1 VWRCMTAPRQY
12 LLEKLYLLTRCTL
25 MRQFTFRPDPAVER
39 IWLYC
44 LAVYAERYG
53 IELCGFA
60 LMSTH
65 EHLLAIDHRGTMELF
80 LRDFHRTVTKALQVH
95 LGFEGPV
102 WEDKPTSVVELK
114 TMQAFVEEGGYVV
127 AQPVEAEAVEY
138 AHQWPGLLTLAS
150 QMGNKTFTVERPPVY
165 FSKRN
170 KKWPKMISLTLG
182 LPTFEGYSDEE
193 VRELIG
199 VEAERLE
206 HEARDRMK
214 RSGRKFQGAKRVAT
228 VSREAR
234 ATKPKKRGDRNP
246 TFAVGR
252 DNPEALA
259 QAAFEV
265 KEFRRRYQEA
275 LNEWRNGNH
284 AVEFPPG
291 TVVMR
296 RVHNARVA
304 AA

>member
-1 VWRCMTAPRQY
+1 MWRWMTAPREY
-12 LLEKLYLLTRCTL
+12 LLGKLYLLTRCTL
-25 MRQFTFRPDPAVER
+25 MRQFTFRPDADVER

-44 LAVYAERYG
+44 LAVYAARYG

-65 EHLLAIDHRGTMELF
+65 EHLLAIDHRGLMDPF
-80 LRDFHRTVTKALQVH
+80 LRDFHRTVTKVLQAH

-102 WEDKPTSVVELK
+102 WEDKPTSVVELR
-114 TMQAFVEEGGYVV
+114 TMKAFVEEGGYVV
-127 AQPVEAEAVEY
+127 AQPVEAEAVAY
-138 AHQWPGLLTLAS
+138 SYHWPGLLTLAS
-150 QMGNKTFTVERPPVY
+150 QMGNKTFTVERPSVY

-170 KKWPKMISLTLG
+170 KTWPQTISLTLG
-182 LPTFEGYSDEE
+182 MPRFEGYSDDE

-206 HEARDRMK
+206 DEARRRVRREG
-214 RSGRKFQGAKRVAT
+214 RSFLGAKAVAKT
-228 VSREAR
+228 SRLRR
-234 ATKPKKRGDRNP
+234 ATKLKKRGDRNP

-252 DNPEALA
+252 NNPEALA
-259 QAAFEV
+259 QAAFAV
-265 KEFRRRYQEA
+265 KEFRRRYREA
-275 LNEWRNGNH
+275 LREWRKGNRT
-284 AVEFPPG
+284 AEFPPG
-291 TVVMR
+291 TVAMR

>member
-1 VWRCMTAPRQY
+1 MTAPRCY
-12 LLEKLYLLTRCTL
+12 LFDRLYLLTRCTL
-25 MRQFTFRPDPAVER
+25 MRQFTFRPDPEVER

-44 LAVYAERYG
+44 LAVYAAHHG

-65 EHLLAIDHRGTMELF
+65 EHLLAIDHRGNMELF

-102 WEDKPTSVVELK
+102 WEDKPTSVVELR
-114 TMQAFVEEGGYVV
+114 TMQAFVEQGGYVV
-127 AQPVEAEAVEY
+127 AQPVEAGAVEY
-138 AHQWPGLLTLAS
+138 SHQWPGLLTLAS
-150 QMGNKTFTVERPPVY
+150 QMGNKTFTVERPIVY

-170 KKWPKMISLTLG
+170 KKWPKTISLTLG
-182 LPTFEGYSDEE
+182 LPKFEGYSGDE

-199 VEAERLE
+199 AEGERLE
-206 HEARDRMK
+206 DEARCRVK
-214 RSGRKFQGAKRVAT
+214 REGRRFQGAKRVAT

-234 ATKPKKRGDRNP
+234 AKRPKKRGDRNP

-265 KEFRRRYQEA
+265 KEFRRRYREA
-275 LNEWRNGNH
+275 LLEWRNDNR

-304 AA
+304 AAA